1 MRFELTTFCLG
12 SKHSTTELRPRA
24 QRIIAKSVAKLSL
37 SQYAIRSYTPTGL
50 GLQQF
55 LYHFGWKYGHS
66 LQPSISSTKSPTAVV
81 ISGLL

>member
-24 QRIIAKSVAKLSL
+24 QRIIAKIVAKLSL

-50 GLQQF
+50 GL
-55 LYHFGWKYGHS
+55 
-66 LQPSISSTKSPTAVV
+66 
-81 ISGLL
+81 